1 MSMRQF
7 GTLVLVLGLAACA
20 SDATAPTTSVEG
32 SYALRTINGTTLP
45 YTFSNGL
52 QLTGERLVL
61 NSDGSFT
68 DTAEYGNGR
77 TSTDSGY
84 YTNLNGSITFTDV
97 TAGITY
103 QASLSG
109 TVLTEIVSGFT
120 QTFQKN

>member
-1 MSMRQF
+1 MRM
-7 GTLVLVLGLAACA
+7 TAPLVLAFGLMACA
-20 SDATAPTTSVEG
+20 IDATAPSTSVEG
-32 SYALRTINGTTLP
+32 SYSLRTVNGTTLP

-68 DTAEYGNGR
+68 DTSQYGNGR
-77 TSTDSGY
+77 TSTDAGY
-84 YTNLNGSITFTDV
+84 YTNLNGSITFNDV